1 MSAFMPDYNVVHVAA
16 TTTVSNVA
24 VPTSGPATF
33 NITNVGSDAVLVGL
47 TQSGAPKGNVV
58 IPSGW
63 PMMLQAQNPERTP
76 GTVYVWVT
84 ALTST
89 ANVYISSGFEV

>member
-1 MSAFMPDYNVVHVAA
+1 MSAFMPDFDVVTVNA

-33 NITNVGSDAVLVGL
+33 NITNAGANPVIVGL
-47 TQSGAPKGNVV
+47 TQSGTPSGNVV
-58 IPSGW
+58 IPAGW

-84 ALTST
+84 ATTGTST
-89 ANVYISSGFEV
+89 VYVSSGFEV

>member
-1 MSAFMPDYNVVHVAA
+1 MSAFMPDFDVVHVSA

-33 NITNVGSDAVLVGL
+33 NITNAGTVPVIVGL
-47 TQSGAPKGNVV
+47 TQSGAPTGNVV
-58 IPSGW
+58 IPGGW
-63 PMMLQAQNPERTP
+63 PMMLQCQNPERTP

-84 ALTST
+84 TTTGSAD
-89 ANVYISSGFEV
+89 VYVSSGFEV